1 MSPFPSKQW
10 GEEPQESTSW
20 GWEQREHGPRAGG
33 SSGPQEGPAGGGG
46 RSENRE
52 HMGSWS
58 WRGKMGRS
66 WGGMPNKRE
75 VGRCVG
81 AEVSRGK
88 SHGIQNLFSNFHHG
102 KNKVTKLKTIA

>member
-1 MSPFPSKQW
+1 
-10 GEEPQESTSW
+10 
-20 GWEQREHGPRAGG
+20 
-33 SSGPQEGPAGGGG
+33 
-46 RSENRE
+46 
-52 HMGSWS
+52 
-58 WRGKMGRS
+58 MGRS

>member
-46 RSENRE
+46 EERE
-52 HMGSWS
+52 PRTYGELVVEGEDGEELGGHAKQKGSRQV
-58 WRGKMGRS
+58 RGS
-66 WGGMPNKRE
+66 
-75 VGRCVG
+75 
-81 AEVSRGK
+81 
-88 SHGIQNLFSNFHHG
+88 
-102 KNKVTKLKTIA
+102 